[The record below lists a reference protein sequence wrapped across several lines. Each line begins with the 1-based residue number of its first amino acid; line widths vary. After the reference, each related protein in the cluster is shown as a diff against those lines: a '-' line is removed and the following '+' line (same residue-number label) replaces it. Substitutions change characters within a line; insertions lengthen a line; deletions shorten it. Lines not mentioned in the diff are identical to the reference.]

1 MNKLTESI
9 PGLYDDRHFQT
20 YRRLPVTFIKGKGV
34 YLYDS
39 EGRRYLDALAGIAVN
54 NVGHCHPKVV
64 KAIRQQAKTLMHVS
78 NLYHNIPQGILAKVL
93 TEVTE
98 FDRVFFCNSG
108 LEANEGALKIC
119 RKFGEIKGRKGP
131 IAYFS
136 GSFHG
141 RSIAT
146 IAMGKPAYQQNFGPL
161 PGGFLELPYNDL
173 TGLEKLDDDTK
184 AVFVE
189 CVQGEGGVIP
199 GERKFLEALG
209 ACCIE
214 KEILLVVD
222 EVQTGVGRTG
232 KMLSFQ
238 HHNLNPDVVTMAK
251 GLGGGMP
258 IGAILAN
265 ENVASIL
272 QFGDHGSTFGGNPL
286 ACASALASIQA
297 VLDEKLSENAR
308 KTGDLLLNR
317 ITALSES
324 YPFVVS
330 VRGLGLMI
338 GIEFADP
345 CRDVALKL
353 LQKGLLVSCTAQNVI
368 RLVPPLIISRRQVN
382 EIMTIVTELFEEMQ
396 HLPSEN

>member
-1 MNKLTESI
+1 
-9 PGLYDDRHFQT
+9 
-20 YRRLPVTFIKGKGV
+20 
-34 YLYDS
+34 
-39 EGRRYLDALAGIAVN
+39 
-54 NVGHCHPKVV
+54 
-64 KAIRQQAKTLMHVS
+64 
-78 NLYHNIPQGILAKVL
+78 
-93 TEVTE
+93 
-98 FDRVFFCNSG
+98 
-108 LEANEGALKIC
+108 
-119 RKFGEIKGRKGP
+119 
-131 IAYFS
+131 
-136 GSFHG
+136 
-141 RSIAT
+141 
-146 IAMGKPAYQQNFGPL
+146 
-161 PGGFLELPYNDL
+161 LPYNDL

-308 KTGDLLLNR
+308 KN
-317 ITALSES
+317 
-324 YPFVVS
+324 
-330 VRGLGLMI
+330 RGLTAQSDYSI
-338 GIEFADP
+338 VGIVSICGFCAWTWFNDRHRI
-345 CRDVALKL
+345 CRSLPGCCTETTA
-353 LQKGLLVSCTAQNVI
+353 KGLVGQLHCPKCDPTWCHHS
-368 RLVPPLIISRRQVN
+368 
-382 EIMTIVTELFEEMQ
+382 LFQ
-396 HLPSEN
+396 DGR